1 MNAMIPIGTL
11 IKKMKRHDVCVV
23 MTPPSTGPSAGPST
37 LGIDSTA
44 EARARSF
51 GGYAR

>member
-1 MNAMIPIGTL
+1 MPMGTL
-11 IKKMKRHDVCVV
+11 IKKMNRHDVWVV
-23 MTPPSTGPSAGPST
+23 MTPPRTGPSAGAST

-44 EARARSF
+44 DARARSL